1 LRASAPAFEFREAL
15 GERDEADP
23 SRRLCFAKAV
33 VTKPKFPPDGVGSQ
47 FRCETLVHIYR
58 AKMEFTNLPRPLID
72 PEIEA
77 LPRGQSGQSEAGQST
92 RSQQIQRRMDARI
105 QAAEAQKTMARAMEK
120 NANYMLWA
128 TLLACLTTILAV
140 ATIVFEVFVG
150 FPRPPH

>member
-1 LRASAPAFEFREAL
+1 
-15 GERDEADP
+15 
-23 SRRLCFAKAV
+23 
-33 VTKPKFPPDGVGSQ
+33 
-47 FRCETLVHIYR
+47 
-58 AKMEFTNLPRPLID
+58 MESKNLPRPVTD

-77 LPRGQSGQSEAGQST
+77 LPRSQTGQSEAGPPT

-105 QAAEAQKTMARAMEK
+105 QTAEAQKMMARAIEK